1 MTNEHIYDRLIE
13 HLGSG
18 AKYLEQIGKIADRR
32 GVDAAL
38 VGGSIRDFLI
48 GRTSP
53 DMDFLVTGRGL
64 SFARSLAR
72 SMRCHLE
79 IFPPFDSAKIYLHNG
94 QVLDIAGARLEKV
107 SAPAAQPKVIGPASI
122 EQDMKRRDFTINAM
136 AIMVAPTK
144 AGMLVDPFG
153 GKEDIENK
161 IIRPL
166 HDSSFTDDPTR
177 IMRAVR
183 FAHRLGFEIDPR
195 ALAQAK
201 KAIPLMSKLR
211 PGRWVKELR
220 AAFSEPQTQL
230 ILQQLEDLGA
240 LQMLHPSIRIPTEEE
255 IEKAGQDGFRILAT
269 LIRNRRIRQ
278 QVAVRLHLREIE
290 NNLERQRKMQLQ
302 RTNRHYSQ
310 KRRSRPRG
318 KSRGGNR

>member
-1 MTNEHIYDRLIE
+1 MTNVLIYDRLIE
-13 HLGSG
+13 HLGTK

-32 GVDAAL
+32 DVDAAL

-48 GRTSP
+48 GRSSP

-94 QVLDIAGARLEKV
+94 QVLDIAGARKESV

-122 EQDMKRRDFTINAM
+122 AQDMERRDFTINAM
-136 AIMVAPTK
+136 AIMVTPNK
-144 AGMLVDPFG
+144 LGRLVDPFG
-153 GKEDIENK
+153 GEADIANK

-166 HDSSFTDDPTR
+166 HDASFTDDPTR
-177 IMRAVR
+177 ILRAVR
-183 FAHRLGFEIDPR
+183 FASRLGFEIDPH
-195 ALAQAK
+195 ALELAK
-201 KAIPLMSKLR
+201 KAIPLLCELR

-220 AAFSEPQTQL
+220 AAFAEENTEHILKQL
-230 ILQQLEDLGA
+230 DELGA

-255 IEKAGQDGFRILAT
+255 IEKAGQDGFRILAC
-269 LIRNRRIRQ
+269 LIRNRKVRQ
-278 QVAVRLHLREIE
+278 QIAVKLHLREIE
-290 NNLERQRKMQLQ
+290 NNLSRQRKMQKQ
-302 RTNRHYSQ
+302 RTYSHNNA
-310 KRRSRPRG
+310 RRSNRPRRS
-318 KSRGGNR
+318 SREDNK